1 MVKKDRGIFQN
12 PRIKGAS
19 RKRGNEIAI
28 MGDAK
33 DVECSVQGML
43 MTLFVLA
50 DPMLQ
55 WRFSEKEINVFPVSY
70 HLRTSVRA
78 HSMQHILE
86 SLACFA

>member
-1 MVKKDRGIFQN
+1 
-12 PRIKGAS
+12 
-19 RKRGNEIAI
+19 

-50 DPMLQ
+50 DPVLQ
-55 WRFSEKEINVFPVSY
+55 RLFSEKEMNVFPVRY

-78 HSMQHILE
+78 NSTQHIGKE
-86 SLACFA
+86 SSRTISRLLGSITRISRSALVF